1 MPGSQVFKSEGPF
14 NSSIVPNQ
22 EKNAWKFLYQNFSK
36 TNYFFCRFWPFQS
49 FNKIPESSPSLI
61 NWKTIETKLP
71 WGVIIL
77 LGGGFAVSDA
87 CTKSGLSAWIV
98 QKMMI
103 LVGLPPL
110 AICIIV
116 VLSTVALTQVHVI
129 KTRYIY

>member
-1 MPGSQVFKSEGPF
+1 M
-14 NSSIVPNQ
+14 
-22 EKNAWKFLYQNFSK
+22 
-36 TNYFFCRFWPFQS
+36 
-49 FNKIPESSPSLI
+49 I

-110 AICIIV
+110 VICIIV
-116 VLSTVALTQVHVI
+116 VLSTVALTQVHYDKSYTYLPNHFMFKVFEI
-129 KTRYIY
+129 VTR

>member
-1 MPGSQVFKSEGPF
+1 MENLLSKCFK
-14 NSSIVPNQ
+14 I
-22 EKNAWKFLYQNFSK
+22 
-36 TNYFFCRFWPFQS
+36 YFFCRFWPFQS
-49 FNKIPESSPSLI
+49 FNKIPESSKSLI
-61 NWKTIETKLP
+61 DWKTIETKLP

-110 AICIIV
+110 VICIIV
-116 VLSTVALTQVHVI
+116 VLSTVCLTQVHVI
-129 KTRYIY
+129 KAIFTESCCVKL